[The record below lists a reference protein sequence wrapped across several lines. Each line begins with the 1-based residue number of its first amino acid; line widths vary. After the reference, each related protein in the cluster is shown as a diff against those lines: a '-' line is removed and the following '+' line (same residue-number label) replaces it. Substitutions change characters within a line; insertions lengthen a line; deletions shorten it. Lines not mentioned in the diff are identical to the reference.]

1 MCAMCL
7 IGGFLFS
14 HKVSIDC
21 FEYFRNSV
29 SRSMI
34 SMRLVE
40 VEDRFSALVGIVDF
54 LQVLERDKPIR
65 FGSH

>member
-1 MCAMCL
+1 
-7 IGGFLFS
+7 
-14 HKVSIDC
+14 
-21 FEYFRNSV
+21 
-29 SRSMI
+29 MI

-40 VEDRFSALVGIVDF
+40 VEDRFSALVGIIDF